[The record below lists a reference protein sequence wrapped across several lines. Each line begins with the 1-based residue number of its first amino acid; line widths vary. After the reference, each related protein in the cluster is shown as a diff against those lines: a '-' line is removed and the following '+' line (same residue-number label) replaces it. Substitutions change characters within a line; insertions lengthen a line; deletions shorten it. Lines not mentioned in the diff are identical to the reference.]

1 MDFFTDKELI
11 EKINRLRK
19 EKNAVILA
27 HNYQLGEIQEVAD
40 FCGDSLELS
49 IKAKGVSADMI
60 VFCGV
65 TFMAET
71 AYILS
76 PSKTV
81 LLPRLDAGCLMA
93 DMLTGEDVRKMKAS
107 HPGAVVLC
115 YVNSTAEVKAESD
128 ICVTSANALDI
139 AKSVPADKEILFVPD
154 SNLGNYV
161 MKKTGRKM
169 TMFPGY
175 CPTHMRL
182 TRENILERRKEFPDA
197 KVIIHPES
205 RTEVSEL
212 ADEVLSTGGMC
223 RYVKESDAKQFIIA
237 TESGIIHRLRKEN
250 PGKLLIPISEEAVCP
265 TMKVIRLSDLYS
277 SLEKEEHKITVPEEL
292 RIKALR
298 PIDKMLELSAHIKP
312 N

>member
-11 EKINRLRK
+11 EKINKLRK

-27 HNYQLGEIQEVAD
+27 HNYQLGEIQDVAD

-81 LLPRLDAGCLMA
+81 LLPRTDAGCLMA
-93 DMLTGEDVRKMKAS
+93 DMVTGEDVRKMKAE

-161 MKKTGRKM
+161 MKMTGRKM

-182 TRENILERRKEFPDA
+182 SRENILEKRKEFPDA

-223 RYVKESDAKQFIIA
+223 RYVKESGAKQFIIA

-265 TMKVIRLSDLYS
+265 TMKMIRLVDLYN
-277 SLEKEEHKITVPEEL
+277 SLTKEEHRITVPEEL
-292 RIKALR
+292 RVKALR
-298 PIDKMLELSAHIKP
+298 PIEKMLELSAHIKAK
-312 N
+312 

>member
-11 EKINRLRK
+11 EKINRLKK

-27 HNYQLGEIQEVAD
+27 HNYQLGEIQDVAD

-49 IKAKGVSADMI
+49 IKAKGVSAGTI

-81 LLPRLDAGCLMA
+81 LLPRTDAGCLMA
-93 DMLTGEDVRKMKAS
+93 DMVTGENVRKMKTE

-161 MKKTGRKM
+161 MKMTGRKM

-182 TRENILERRKEFPDA
+182 TRENILEKRKEFPDA

-265 TMKVIRLSDLYS
+265 TMKMIRLVDLYN
-277 SLEKEEHKITVPEEL
+277 SLAKEEHKITVPEEL
-292 RIKALR
+292 RVKALR
-298 PIDKMLELSAHIKP
+298 PIEKMLELSAHIAAK
-312 N
+312 

>member
-265 TMKVIRLSDLYS
+265 TMKVIRLADLYS

>member
-19 EKNAVILA
+19 EKHAVILA
-27 HNYQLGEIQEVAD
+27 HNYQLGEIQDIAD

-49 IKAKGVSADMI
+49 IKAKNVNADMI

-81 LLPRLDAGCLMA
+81 LLPNLGAGCLMA
-93 DMLTGEDVRKMKAS
+93 DMLTGEDVRKMKAA
-107 HPGAVVLC
+107 HPGSVVLC

-128 ICVTSANALDI
+128 ICVTSANALEI
-139 AKSVPADKEILFVPD
+139 AKSVAADKEILFVPD

-161 MKKTGRKM
+161 MHKTGRKM

-182 TRENILERRKEFPDA
+182 KKEDILARKKEFPDA

-205 RTEVSEL
+205 RLEVIEL

-223 RYVKESDAKQFIIA
+223 GYVKESDSRQFIIA
-237 TESGIIHRLRKEN
+237 TESGILHRLRREN
-250 PGKLLIPISEEAVCP
+250 PGKLLVPVSEEAVCY
-265 TMKVIRLSDLYS
+265 TMKMIRLIDLYN
-277 SLEKEEHKITVPEEL
+277 SLKKEEYKITVPEDV

-298 PIDKMLELSAHIKP
+298 PIEKMLELSAHLNIR
-312 N
+312 

>member
-11 EKINRLRK
+11 EKINILRK

-27 HNYQLGEIQEVAD
+27 HNYQLGEIQDVAD

-81 LLPRLDAGCLMA
+81 LLPRTDAGCLMA
-93 DMLTGEDVRKMKAS
+93 DMVTGEDVRKMKAE

-161 MKKTGRKM
+161 MKMTGRKM

-182 TRENILERRKEFPDA
+182 TRENILEKRKEFPDA

-265 TMKVIRLSDLYS
+265 TMKMIRLVDLYN
-277 SLEKEEHKITVPEEL
+277 SLEKEEHKITVPEAL
-292 RIKALR
+292 RVKALR
-298 PIDKMLELSAHIKP
+298 PIEKMLELSAHIASR
-312 N
+312 

>member
-11 EKINRLRK
+11 EKINKLRK
-19 EKNAVILA
+19 EKNAIILA
-27 HNYQLGEIQEVAD
+27 HNYQLGEIQDIAD

-49 IKAKGVSADMI
+49 IKAKEVSADMI

-71 AYILS
+71 ACILS

-93 DMLTGEDVRKMKAS
+93 DMLTGEDVRKMKAAR
-107 HPGAVVLC
+107 PGAVVLC

-139 AKSVPADKEILFVPD
+139 AKSVPADKEIIFVPD

-161 MKKTGRKM
+161 MQKTGRKM

-182 TRENILERRKEFPDA
+182 SREDILARRKEFPDA

-205 RTEVSEL
+205 RIEVSEL

-223 RYVKESDAKQFIIA
+223 RDVKESGAKQFIIA

-265 TMKVIRLSDLYS
+265 TMKMIRLTDLYN
-277 SLEKEEHKITVPEEL
+277 SLEKEEHKITVPEDL
-292 RIKALR
+292 RVKALR
-298 PIDKMLELSAHIKP
+298 PIEKMLELSAQIKTT
-312 N
+312 